1 MELLI
6 SGKWRNN
13 NAAQQIYE
21 VSKIMVPL
29 ITAAK
34 GRSLH
39 LALSDNSYHPTFTNR
54 PAAMIK
60 SVHA

>member
-1 MELLI
+1 L
-6 SGKWRNN
+6 S
-13 NAAQQIYE
+13 
-21 VSKIMVPL
+21 SL

-54 PAAMIK
+54 LAAVIK
-60 SVHA
+60 SSAARFSAA